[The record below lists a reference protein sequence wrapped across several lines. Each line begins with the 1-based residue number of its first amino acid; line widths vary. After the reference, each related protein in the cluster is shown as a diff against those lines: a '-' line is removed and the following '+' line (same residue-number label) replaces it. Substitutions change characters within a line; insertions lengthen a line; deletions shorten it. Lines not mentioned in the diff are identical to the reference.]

1 MIPNELRETRQE
13 LTAMNHQL
21 VFRYMRIIL
30 PFFLM
35 LSFMTSLALPVNA
48 ADVSP
53 VEAMVVTMYV
63 NVSTASIN
71 QESFELEQP
80 PVISN
85 GRTLVPLRFF
95 SEAMGARITWNA
107 KEQSILFQD
116 EARQVLL
123 FVNQHKAV
131 VNDQHIRVDVPPV
144 IANGRTLVPVRLIS
158 EVLGYGVEWNDQ
170 SKAVTVTGTAK
181 AASKK
186 ASVQSEQSEAETGV
200 KEIVSGDQK
209 IHGQEPAGELSFQL
223 EVIRLVNIERE
234 KEGMKPLSACD
245 HLMQVAEIKSMDMV
259 ENSYFSHTSPVYGGL
274 RDLLTHYQVIYS
286 TSGENIAAGQR
297 TPEEVMK
304 GWMNSTGHRSNILH
318 PGFTRMGVGTVEGGV
333 YSGFTWTQLF
343 AD

>member
-1 MIPNELRETRQE
+1 MK
-13 LTAMNHQL
+13 HQL
-21 VFRYMRIIL
+21 VIRYMRIIL

-35 LSFMTSLALPVNA
+35 LSVMTSLALPVNA

-53 VEAMVVTMYV
+53 AELMVVTMHI
-63 NVSTASIN
+63 NISKASIN

-107 KEQSILFQD
+107 KDKSILFQD

-131 VNDQHIRVDVPPV
+131 VNDQLIRLDVPPV
-144 IANGRTLVPVRLIS
+144 ITNGRTLVPVRLIC
-158 EVLGYGVEWNDQ
+158 EVLGYDVEWNDQ
-170 SKAVTVTGTAK
+170 SKAVTITGLAK
-181 AASKK
+181 PAREL
-186 ASVQSEQSEAETGV
+186 ASVQSEQAEAEAGV
-200 KEIVSGDQK
+200 QEVASGDQK
-209 IHGQEPAGELSFQL
+209 IRGQEPAGEPSFEL
-223 EVIRLVNIERE
+223 EVIRLVNIERK

-274 RDLLTHYQVIYS
+274 RDLLTHYQVSYS

-297 TPEEVMK
+297 TPGEVMK
-304 GWMNSTGHRSNILH
+304 GWMNSSGHRSNILH
-318 PGFTRMGVGTVEGGV
+318 PGYTRMGVGTVEGGV
-333 YSGFTWTQLF
+333 YGGFTWTQLF